1 MVVKDVIHVM
11 VVVVLHAFLVG
22 AQIRP
27 VRILITPV
35 VFHALVGR
43 CIVVHVEPRVP
54 YIAIIAMVAAIS
66 DSWQR
71 CDVNQV

>member
-1 MVVKDVIHVM
+1 MVVKDVIHVV

-27 VRILITPV
+27 VRIPITPV

-43 CIVVHVEPRVP
+43 CIVVHAEPQVR
-54 YIAIIAMVAAIS
+54 YIAIIATEAATS

-71 CDVNQV
+71 RDVNQF